1 MGSTPF
7 VELASCS
14 VNGGK
19 LFSKCEFLNPSGSHK
34 LSTSGAVIALVEAIR
49 AGGGQGVDVI
59 CTGEKVGNDG
69 FKNVKRKTVMKRVVS
84 ESCV

>member
-1 MGSTPF
+1 M
-7 VELASCS
+7 ELASCS

-49 AGGGQGVDVI
+49 AGGGQVVDVI
-59 CTGEKVGNDG
+59 CAVEKVGNDG
-69 FKNVKRKTVMKRVVS
+69 FKNVQRKTVMKIVVR
-84 ESCV
+84 ENGVEVI